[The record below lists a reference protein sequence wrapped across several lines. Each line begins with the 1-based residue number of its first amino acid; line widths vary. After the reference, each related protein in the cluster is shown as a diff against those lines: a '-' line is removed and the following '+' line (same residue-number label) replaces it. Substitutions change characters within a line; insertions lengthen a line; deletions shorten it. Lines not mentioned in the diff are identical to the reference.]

1 MNKRLSK
8 RCSFYIY
15 NCDIVP
21 LNRNSAKSDND
32 KLKNRN
38 VDFTSPTFY
47 ERKSVI
53 MCFKI
58 VDSKIVFYLYLEP
71 GLL

>member
-1 MNKRLSK
+1 MKKKLSK

-38 VDFTSPTFY
+38 VDFPSRLRFMK
-47 ERKSVI
+47 ESMI
-53 MCFKI
+53 MFFKI